1 MFSTFPL
8 FSTAAADSLA
18 EIAQSSQTAQT
29 ILSTEIAQTS
39 QFSEFSETRLIF
51 QLALSLGLGLLIGLQ
66 RESARSGFGGVRT
79 FPLIAVFG
87 TLGALASTRFG
98 VWILPSGLLCVALIG
113 IAERAFSLARRWT
126 RAVELNATRFNTSV
140 FENASS
146 TAPTTEIS
154 ETKTGDFKAA
164 LESELLPRRDFGATT
179 LVSALATY
187 CVGAILANPAWTL
200 VGLEAGAIVAI
211 LLQFKRKLH
220 EISAALGENDLNA
233 IMQFAL
239 VSFVV
244 LPILPNRSFG
254 PFDAFNPFEAWL
266 TVALIVGMSL
276 AGYIVYKFHGANAG
290 VLFGGFVGGAVSS
303 AATTTSYSK
312 AVATGATSR
321 DVAAV
326 VILLASATQTARAL
340 ILEASVSQEF
350 FYRCVPSSVVFIA
363 ASILPALWIWRR
375 IRRDA
380 SSTSA
385 APGASSGVSE
395 QKNPTQWK
403 TALTFGAL
411 YVVILFAIKASN
423 ALFGDLG
430 AFASVAISGLVEM
443 NAVALSVARLATSD
457 PETMRDGW
465 KLIMIASIFSYLFKI
480 GVVFSIGGARFGWK
494 VVPLFAIP
502 CGVALASVL
511 LF

>member
-1 MFSTFPL
+1 MFSAFPL
-8 FSTAAADSLA
+8 FSTTTAGA
-18 EIAQSSQTAQT
+18 ETA
-29 ILSTEIAQTS
+29 LSESTARATEIAQTL
-39 QFSEFSETRLIF
+39 QFTEVSETRLIF

-113 IAERAFSLARRWT
+113 IAERAFSLARRWI
-126 RAVELNATRFNTSV
+126 RAAELNASRSNATVSDA
-140 FENASS
+140 ASS
-146 TAPTTEIS
+146 SEPSIS
-154 ETKTGDFKAA
+154 LFATKTNEIKDV
-164 LESELLPRRDFGATT
+164 SENEPLPRRDFGATT

-220 EISAALGENDLNA
+220 EISGALGENDLNA

-244 LPILPNRSFG
+244 LPILPNQNFG
-254 PFDAFNPFEAWL
+254 PFGAFNPFEAWL

-276 AGYIVYKFHGANAG
+276 AGYVVYKFYGANAG

-350 FYRCVPSSVVFIA
+350 FYRCVPASVVFIA
-363 ASILPALWIWRR
+363 ASVLPALWIWRR

-380 SSTSA
+380 RSSSG
-385 APGASSGVSE
+385 APSASSGVSE

-430 AFASVAISGLVEM
+430 TVASVAISGLVEM
-443 NAVALSVARLATSD
+443 NAVALSVARLATTD
-457 PETMRDGW
+457 PATMQDGW
-465 KLIMIASIFSYLFKI
+465 KLIMIASIFSYL
-480 GVVFSIGGARFGWK
+480 
-494 VVPLFAIP
+494 
-502 CGVALASVL
+502 
-511 LF
+511 

>member
-1 MFSTFPL
+1 MPIP
-8 FSTAAADSLA
+8 
-18 EIAQSSQTAQT
+18 EITQ
-29 ILSTEIAQTS
+29 
-39 QFSEFSETRLIF
+39 TRLIF

-66 RESARSGFGGVRT
+66 RESSRSGFGGVRT

-113 IAERAFSLARRWT
+113 IAERAFSLTRRWL
-126 RAVELNATRFNTSV
+126 RAVELNATRLNATGSDSAASSEPAASLFATKTSEIKDA
-140 FENASS
+140 FENE
-146 TAPTTEIS
+146 P
-154 ETKTGDFKAA
+154 
-164 LESELLPRRDFGATT
+164 LPRRDFGATT

-254 PFDAFNPFEAWL
+254 PFDSFNPFEAWL

-276 AGYIVYKFHGANAG
+276 AGYIVYKFYGANAG

-350 FYRCVPSSVVFIA
+350 FYRCVPASIVFIA

-380 SSTSA
+380 QSPSA
-385 APGASSGVSE
+385 ASGSSSGVSE

-423 ALFGDLG
+423 ALFGNLG
-430 AFASVAISGLVEM
+430 TVASVAISGLVEM
-443 NAVALSVARLATSD
+443 NAVALSVARLATTD
-457 PETMRDGW
+457 PATMQDGW
-465 KLIMIASIFSYLFKI
+465 KLIMIASIFSYLFKV

>member
-1 MFSTFPL
+1 MFSAFPL
-8 FSTAAADSLA
+8 FSTTTAGA
-18 EIAQSSQTAQT
+18 ETA
-29 ILSTEIAQTS
+29 LSESTARATEIAQTL
-39 QFSEFSETRLIF
+39 QFTEVSETRLIF

-113 IAERAFSLARRWT
+113 IAERAFSLARRWI
-126 RAVELNATRFNTSV
+126 RAAELNASRSNATVSDA
-140 FENASS
+140 ASS
-146 TAPTTEIS
+146 SEPSIS
-154 ETKTGDFKAA
+154 LFATKTNEIKDV
-164 LESELLPRRDFGATT
+164 SENEPLPRRDFGATT

-220 EISAALGENDLNA
+220 EISGALGENDLNA

-244 LPILPNRSFG
+244 LPILPNQNFG
-254 PFDAFNPFEAWL
+254 PFGAFNPFEAWL

-276 AGYIVYKFHGANAG
+276 AGYVVYKFYGANAG

-326 VILLASATQTARAL
+326 VILLASATQTVRAL

-350 FYRCVPSSVVFIA
+350 FYRCVPASVIFIA
-363 ASILPALWIWRR
+363 ASVLPALWIWRR

-380 SSTSA
+380 RSSTG
-385 APGASSGVSE
+385 APSASSGVSE

-430 AFASVAISGLVEM
+430 TVASVAISGLVEM
-443 NAVALSVARLATSD
+443 NAVALSVARLATTD
-457 PETMRDGW
+457 PTTMQDGW
-465 KLIMIASIFSYLFKI
+465 KLIMIASIFSYIFKI

>member
-1 MFSTFPL
+1 MFFAFPL
-8 FSTAAADSLA
+8 FSTSAAATLT
-18 EIAQSSQTAQT
+18 EIAQSPPIAHSPLSLETAQ
-29 ILSTEIAQTS
+29 LL
-39 QFSEFSETRLIF
+39 QFSEISETRLVF

-113 IAERAFSLARRWT
+113 IAERAFSLARRWI
-126 RAVELNATRFNTSV
+126 RAAELNATRLKATPS
-140 FENASS
+140 ENAVPSVS
-146 TAPTTEIS
+146 TPIISATKSNEIK
-154 ETKTGDFKAA
+154 EA
-164 LESELLPRRDFGATT
+164 LENESSHRRDFGATT

-244 LPILPNRSFG
+244 LPILPNQNFG
-254 PFDAFNPFEAWL
+254 PFGAFNPFEAWL

-276 AGYIVYKFHGANAG
+276 AGYIVYKFYGANAG

-350 FYRCVPSSVVFIA
+350 FYRCVPASVLFIA

-375 IRRDA
+375 IRREPV
-380 SSTSA
+380 A
-385 APGASSGVSE
+385 APGESSGVSE

-430 AFASVAISGLVEM
+430 TVASVAISGLVEM
-443 NAVALSVARLATSD
+443 NAVALSVARLATTD
-457 PETMRDGW
+457 PATMQDGW
-465 KLIMIASIFSYLFKI
+465 KLIMIASIFSYLFKV

>member
-1 MFSTFPL
+1 MFSAFPL
-8 FSTAAADSLA
+8 FSTSAAATLA
-18 EIAQSSQTAQT
+18 ELAQSPPLAQTA
-29 ILSTEIAQTS
+29 LSTEAAQSLQSPEIAQT
-39 QFSEFSETRLIF
+39 RLIC

-113 IAERAFSLARRWT
+113 IAERAFSLARRWI
-126 RAVELNATRFNTSV
+126 RAAELNANRL
-140 FENASS
+140 NASVS
-146 TAPTTEIS
+146 ESAIPSAASPEIS
-154 ETKTGDFKAA
+154 ETKTNEIKEA
-164 LESELLPRRDFGATT
+164 LENEASHRRDFGATT

-244 LPILPNRSFG
+244 LPILPNQNFG
-254 PFDAFNPFEAWL
+254 PFGAFNPFEAWL

-276 AGYIVYKFHGANAG
+276 AGYVVYKFYGANAG

-312 AVATGATSR
+312 AVATGATTR
-321 DVAAV
+321 NVAAV

-350 FYRCVPSSVVFIA
+350 FYRCVPASVVFIA
-363 ASILPALWIWRR
+363 ASILPALYIWRQ

-380 SSTSA
+380 RTSPDAST
-385 APGASSGVSE
+385 ASNGVSE

-430 AFASVAISGLVEM
+430 TFASVAISGLVEM
-443 NAVALSVARLATSD
+443 NAVALSVARLATTD
-457 PETMRDGW
+457 PETMRNGW
-465 KLIMIASIFSYLFKI
+465 KLIMIASIFSYLFKV

>member
-1 MFSTFPL
+1 MFSAFPL
-8 FSTAAADSLA
+8 FSTTTAGA
-18 EIAQSSQTAQT
+18 ETA
-29 ILSTEIAQTS
+29 LSESTARATEIAQTL
-39 QFSEFSETRLIF
+39 QFTEVSETRLIF

-113 IAERAFSLARRWT
+113 IAERAFSLARRWI
-126 RAVELNATRFNTSV
+126 RAAELNASRSNATVSDA
-140 FENASS
+140 ASS
-146 TAPTTEIS
+146 SEPSIS
-154 ETKTGDFKAA
+154 LFATKTNEIKDV
-164 LESELLPRRDFGATT
+164 SENEPLPRRDFGATT

-220 EISAALGENDLNA
+220 EISGALGENDLNA

-244 LPILPNRSFG
+244 LPILPNQNLG
-254 PFDAFNPFEAWL
+254 PFGAFNPFEAWL

-276 AGYIVYKFHGANAG
+276 AGYVVYKFYGANAG

-326 VILLASATQTARAL
+326 VILLASATQTVRAL

-350 FYRCVPSSVVFIA
+350 FYRCVPASVVFIA
-363 ASILPALWIWRR
+363 ASVLPALWIWRR

-380 SSTSA
+380 QASDS
-385 APGASSGVSE
+385 SSGVSE

-430 AFASVAISGLVEM
+430 MVASVAISGLVEM
-443 NAVALSVARLATSD
+443 NAVALSVARLATTD
-457 PETMRDGW
+457 PATMQDGW

>member
-1 MFSTFPL
+1 MFFALPL
-8 FSTAAADSLA
+8 FSTAQNAQVA
-18 EIAQSSQTAQT
+18 EIAQN
-29 ILSTEIAQTS
+29 L
-39 QFSEFSETRLIF
+39 QFAETSETRLIF

-113 IAERAFSLARRWT
+113 IAERAFSLT
-126 RAVELNATRFNTSV
+126 RHWLRAAELNANRFSANISRDAVSALNSAAFPGELQETP
-140 FENASS
+140 ENE
-146 TAPTTEIS
+146 APR
-154 ETKTGDFKAA
+154 
-164 LESELLPRRDFGATT
+164 RRDFGATT

-220 EISAALGENDLNA
+220 DISAALGENDLNA

-244 LPILPNRSFG
+244 LPILPNRNFG

-276 AGYIVYKFHGANAG
+276 AGYIVYKFYGANAG

-303 AATTTSYSK
+303 AATTTSYAK

-350 FYRCVPSSVVFIA
+350 FYRCVPASVVFIA

-375 IRRDA
+375 IRREPPQ
-380 SSTSA
+380 SN
-385 APGASSGVSE
+385 GVSE

-423 ALFGDLG
+423 ALFGDFG
-430 AFASVAISGLVEM
+430 TVASVAISGLVEM
-443 NAVALSVARLATSD
+443 NAVALSVARLATTD
-457 PETMRDGW
+457 PATMQDGW

>member
-1 MFSTFPL
+1 MFSAFPL
-8 FSTAAADSLA
+8 FSTSAAATLA
-18 EIAQSSQTAQT
+18 EIAQSPPIVQTA
-29 ILSTEIAQTS
+29 LSPEIAQPLQSLETS
-39 QFSEFSETRLIF
+39 QTRLIF

-113 IAERAFSLARRWT
+113 IAERAFSLARRWI
-126 RAVELNATRFNTSV
+126 RAAEINASRSNATVSDAV
-140 FENASS
+140 PSPEPS
-146 TAPTTEIS
+146 IS
-154 ETKTGDFKAA
+154 LFATKTNEIKDVS
-164 LESELLPRRDFGATT
+164 ESEPLPRRDFGATT

-220 EISAALGENDLNA
+220 DISAALGENDLNA

-276 AGYIVYKFHGANAG
+276 AGYVVYKFYGANAG

-326 VILLASATQTARAL
+326 VILLASATQTLRAL

-350 FYRCVPSSVVFIA
+350 FYRCVPASVVFIA

-380 SSTSA
+380 QSS
-385 APGASSGVSE
+385 GSSNGVSE

-423 ALFGDLG
+423 AFFGDLG
-430 AFASVAISGLVEM
+430 TFASVAISGLVEM
-443 NAVALSVARLATSD
+443 NAVALSVARLATTD
-457 PETMRDGW
+457 PETMQNGW
-465 KLIMIASIFSYLFKI
+465 KLIMIASIFSYLFKV

-502 CGVALASVL
+502 CGVALTSVL

>member
-1 MFSTFPL
+1 MFFAFPL
-8 FSTAAADSLA
+8 FSTSAAATLT
-18 EIAQSSQTAQT
+18 EIAQSPPIAHSPLSLETAQ
-29 ILSTEIAQTS
+29 LL
-39 QFSEFSETRLIF
+39 QFSEISETRLVF

-113 IAERAFSLARRWT
+113 IAERAFSLARRWI
-126 RAVELNATRFNTSV
+126 RAAELNATRLKATPS
-140 FENASS
+140 ENAVPSVS
-146 TAPTTEIS
+146 TPTISATKSNEIK
-154 ETKTGDFKAA
+154 EA
-164 LESELLPRRDFGATT
+164 LENESSHRRDFGATT

-244 LPILPNRSFG
+244 LPILPNQNFG
-254 PFDAFNPFEAWL
+254 PFGAFNPFEAWL

-276 AGYIVYKFHGANAG
+276 AGYIVYKFYGANAG

-326 VILLASATQTARAL
+326 VIR
-340 ILEASVSQEF
+340 
-350 FYRCVPSSVVFIA
+350 
-363 ASILPALWIWRR
+363 WRR
-375 IRRDA
+375 RRKRR
-380 SSTSA
+380 
-385 APGASSGVSE
+385 E
-395 QKNPTQWK
+395 
-403 TALTFGAL
+403 
-411 YVVILFAIKASN
+411 
-423 ALFGDLG
+423 
-430 AFASVAISGLVEM
+430 
-443 NAVALSVARLATSD
+443 R
-457 PETMRDGW
+457 
-465 KLIMIASIFSYLFKI
+465 
-480 GVVFSIGGARFGWK
+480 
-494 VVPLFAIP
+494 
-502 CGVALASVL
+502 
-511 LF
+511 

>member
-1 MFSTFPL
+1 MFSAFPL
-8 FSTAAADSLA
+8 FSTTTAGA
-18 EIAQSSQTAQT
+18 ETA
-29 ILSTEIAQTS
+29 LSESTARATEIAQTL
-39 QFSEFSETRLIF
+39 QFTEVSETRLIF

-113 IAERAFSLARRWT
+113 IAERAFSLARRWI
-126 RAVELNATRFNTSV
+126 RAAEINASRSNATVSDA
-140 FENASS
+140 ASS
-146 TAPTTEIS
+146 EPSIS
-154 ETKTGDFKAA
+154 LFATKTNEIKDV
-164 LESELLPRRDFGATT
+164 SENEPLPRRDFGATT

-220 EISAALGENDLNA
+220 EISGALGENDLNA

-244 LPILPNRSFG
+244 LPILPNRNFG
-254 PFDAFNPFEAWL
+254 PFGAFNPFEAWL

-276 AGYIVYKFHGANAG
+276 AGYVVYKFHGANAG

-350 FYRCVPSSVVFIA
+350 FYRCVPASVVFIA
-363 ASILPALWIWRR
+363 ASVLPALWIWRR

-380 SSTSA
+380 RSSSG
-385 APGASSGVSE
+385 APSASSGVSE

-430 AFASVAISGLVEM
+430 TVASVAISGLVEM
-443 NAVALSVARLATSD
+443 NAVALSVARLATTD
-457 PETMRDGW
+457 PATMQDGW

>member
-1 MFSTFPL
+1 MFSAFPL
-8 FSTAAADSLA
+8 FSTVVAA
-18 EIAQSSQTAQT
+18 
-29 ILSTEIAQTS
+29 TS
-39 QFSEFSETRLIF
+39 ARPDFSPEVVTTLQFPEVSETRLIF

-113 IAERAFSLARRWT
+113 IAERAFSLT
-126 RAVELNATRFNTSV
+126 RHWLRAAELNATRFSASV
-140 FENASS
+140 SNDAVSALNSATPFGEIKE
-146 TAPTTEIS
+146 PT
-154 ETKTGDFKAA
+154 
-164 LESELLPRRDFGATT
+164 ESEPPRRRDFGATT

-220 EISAALGENDLNA
+220 DISAALGENDLNA

-244 LPILPNRSFG
+244 LPILPNQNFG

-326 VILLASATQTARAL
+326 VILLASATQTVRAL

-350 FYRCVPSSVVFIA
+350 FYRCVPASVVFIA

-375 IRRDA
+375 IRREP
-380 SSTSA
+380 SVS
-385 APGASSGVSE
+385 PGESSGVSE

-430 AFASVAISGLVEM
+430 TVASVAISGLVEM
-443 NAVALSVARLATSD
+443 NAVALSVARLATTD
-457 PETMRDGW
+457 PETMQNGW
-465 KLIMIASIFSYLFKI
+465 KLIMIASIFSYLFKV

>member
-1 MFSTFPL
+1 MFSAFPL
-8 FSTAAADSLA
+8 FSTTTAGA
-18 EIAQSSQTAQT
+18 ETA
-29 ILSTEIAQTS
+29 LSESTARATEIAQTL
-39 QFSEFSETRLIF
+39 QFTEVSETRLIF

-113 IAERAFSLARRWT
+113 IAERAFSLARRWI
-126 RAVELNATRFNTSV
+126 RAAELNASRSNATVSDA
-140 FENASS
+140 ASS
-146 TAPTTEIS
+146 SEPSIS
-154 ETKTGDFKAA
+154 LFATKTNEIKDV
-164 LESELLPRRDFGATT
+164 SENEPLPRRDFGATT

-220 EISAALGENDLNA
+220 EISGALGENDLNA

-244 LPILPNRSFG
+244 LPILPNQNFG
-254 PFDAFNPFEAWL
+254 PFGAFNPFEAWL

-276 AGYIVYKFHGANAG
+276 AGYVVYKFYGANAG

-326 VILLASATQTARAL
+326 VILLASATQTVRAL

-350 FYRCVPSSVVFIA
+350 FYRCVPASVIFIA
-363 ASILPALWIWRR
+363 ASVLPALWIWRR

-380 SSTSA
+380 RSSTG
-385 APGASSGVSE
+385 APSASSGVSE

-430 AFASVAISGLVEM
+430 TVASVAISGLVEM
-443 NAVALSVARLATSD
+443 NAVALSVARLATTD
-457 PETMRDGW
+457 PTTMQDGW

>member
-1 MFSTFPL
+1 MFSAFPL
-8 FSTAAADSLA
+8 FSTTTAGA
-18 EIAQSSQTAQT
+18 ETA
-29 ILSTEIAQTS
+29 LSESTARATEIAQTL
-39 QFSEFSETRLIF
+39 QFTEVSETRLIF

-113 IAERAFSLARRWT
+113 IAERAFSLARRWI
-126 RAVELNATRFNTSV
+126 RAAELNASRSNATVSDA
-140 FENASS
+140 ASS
-146 TAPTTEIS
+146 SEPSIS
-154 ETKTGDFKAA
+154 LFATKTNEIKDV
-164 LESELLPRRDFGATT
+164 SENEPLPRRDFGATT

-220 EISAALGENDLNA
+220 EISGALGENDLNA

-244 LPILPNRSFG
+244 LPILPNQNFG
-254 PFDAFNPFEAWL
+254 PFGAFNPFEAWL

-276 AGYIVYKFHGANAG
+276 AGYVVYKFYGANAG

-326 VILLASATQTARAL
+326 VILLASATQTVRAL

-350 FYRCVPSSVVFIA
+350 FYRCVPASVVFIA
-363 ASILPALWIWRR
+363 ASVLPALWIWRR

-380 SSTSA
+380 QASDS
-385 APGASSGVSE
+385 SSGVSE

-430 AFASVAISGLVEM
+430 TVASVAISGLVEM
-443 NAVALSVARLATSD
+443 NAVALSVARLATTD
-457 PETMRDGW
+457 PATMQDGW

>member
-1 MFSTFPL
+1 MFSAFPL
-8 FSTAAADSLA
+8 FATATAALVA
-18 EIAQSSQTAQT
+18 ETAQSSPPAQT
-29 ILSTEIAQTS
+29 VFSTEIAQTLPI
-39 QFSEFSETRLIF
+39 SETSPTRLIF

-113 IAERAFSLARRWT
+113 IAERAFSLARRWI
-126 RAVELNATRFNTSV
+126 RAVELNATPLNASAS
-140 FENASS
+140 ENASPLAS
-146 TAPTTEIS
+146 SSKNSA
-154 ETKTGDFKAA
+154 TKTSEIKDV
-164 LESELLPRRDFGATT
+164 LENESSPRRDFGATT

-244 LPILPNRSFG
+244 LPILPNQNFG
-254 PFDAFNPFEAWL
+254 PFGAFNPFEAWL

-276 AGYIVYKFHGANAG
+276 AGYVVYKFYGANAG

-312 AVATGATSR
+312 AVATGVTSR

-350 FYRCVPSSVVFIA
+350 FYRCVPASVVFIA
-363 ASILPALWIWRR
+363 ASVLPALWIWRR

-380 SSTSA
+380 RSST
-385 APGASSGVSE
+385 GATSSSSGVSE

-430 AFASVAISGLVEM
+430 TVASVAISGLVEM
-443 NAVALSVARLATSD
+443 NAVALSVARLATTD
-457 PETMRDGW
+457 PATMQDGW

>member
-1 MFSTFPL
+1 MFSVFPL
-8 FSTAAADSLA
+8 FSTATAALPAEVAQPVLA
-18 EIAQSSQTAQT
+18 PQVVPT
-29 ILSTEIAQTS
+29 L
-39 QFSEFSETRLIF
+39 QFPEVSETRLIV

-113 IAERAFSLARRWT
+113 IAERAFSLTRRWI
-126 RAVELNATRFNTSV
+126 RAAELNASRSN
-140 FENASS
+140 ENASENL
-146 TAPTTEIS
+146 PTPEPSIS
-154 ETKTGDFKAA
+154 LFVTKTNEIKGASEN
-164 LESELLPRRDFGATT
+164 ESLPRRDFGATT

-244 LPILPNRSFG
+244 LPILPNQNFG
-254 PFDAFNPFEAWL
+254 PFGAFNPFEAWL

-276 AGYIVYKFHGANAG
+276 AGYVVYKFYGANAG

-326 VILLASATQTARAL
+326 VILLASATQTVRAL

-350 FYRCVPSSVVFIA
+350 FYRCVPASVVFIA

-375 IRRDA
+375 IRREPPA
-380 SSTSA
+380 SPA
-385 APGASSGVSE
+385 ESSGVSE

-430 AFASVAISGLVEM
+430 TVASVAISGLVEM
-443 NAVALSVARLATSD
+443 NAVALSVARLATTD
-457 PETMRDGW
+457 PATMQDGW
-465 KLIMIASIFSYLFKI
+465 KLIMIASIFSYLFKV

>member
-1 MFSTFPL
+1 MFSVFPL
-8 FSTAAADSLA
+8 FSTATAAFPA
-18 EIAQSSQTAQT
+18 EVAQPVLSSQVVPT
-29 ILSTEIAQTS
+29 L
-39 QFSEFSETRLIF
+39 QFPEVSETRLIF

-66 RESARSGFGGVRT
+66 RESARSAFGGVRT

-113 IAERAFSLARRWT
+113 IAERAFSLTRRWL
-126 RAVELNATRFNTSV
+126 RAAELNATRYKTDTS
-140 FENASS
+140 NA
-146 TAPTTEIS
+146 TAPTLNAES
-154 ETKTGDFKAA
+154 QYAETKAA
-164 LESELLPRRDFGATT
+164 LENEPSHRRDFGATT

-220 EISAALGENDLNA
+220 EISGALGENDLNA

-244 LPILPNRSFG
+244 LPILPNQTFG
-254 PFDAFNPFEAWL
+254 PFGAFNPFEAWL

-276 AGYIVYKFHGANAG
+276 AGYVVYKFYGANAG

-350 FYRCVPSSVVFIA
+350 FYRCVPASVVFIA
-363 ASILPALWIWRR
+363 ASVLPALWIWRR
-375 IRRDA
+375 IRRNA
-380 SSTSA
+380 RSSSG
-385 APGASSGVSE
+385 APSASSGVSE

-430 AFASVAISGLVEM
+430 TVASVAISGLVEM
-443 NAVALSVARLATSD
+443 NAVALSIARLATTD
-457 PETMRDGW
+457 PATMQDGW
-465 KLIMIASIFSYLFKI
+465 KLIMIASIFSYLFKV

>member
-1 MFSTFPL
+1 MFSAFPL
-8 FSTAAADSLA
+8 FATATAALVA
-18 EIAQSSQTAQT
+18 ETAQSSPSVQTVF
-29 ILSTEIAQTS
+29 SPEIAQTL
-39 QFSEFSETRLIF
+39 QFTEVSETRLIF

-113 IAERAFSLARRWT
+113 IAERAFSLARRWI
-126 RAVELNATRFNTSV
+126 RAAEISASRSNT
-140 FENASS
+140 NASENVSS
-146 TAPTTEIS
+146 TEPSLSLFA
-154 ETKTGDFKAA
+154 TKTNEIKDA
-164 LESELLPRRDFGATT
+164 SENEPLPRRDFGATT

-244 LPILPNRSFG
+244 LPILPNQNFG
-254 PFDAFNPFEAWL
+254 PFGAFNPFEAWL

-276 AGYIVYKFHGANAG
+276 AGYVVYKFYGANAG

-326 VILLASATQTARAL
+326 VILLASATQTVRAL

-350 FYRCVPSSVVFIA
+350 FYRCVPASVVFIA
-363 ASILPALWIWRR
+363 ASVLPALWIWRR

-380 SSTSA
+380 QSSGS
-385 APGASSGVSE
+385 SSGVSE

-430 AFASVAISGLVEM
+430 TVASVAISGLVEM
-443 NAVALSVARLATSD
+443 NAVALSVARLATTD
-457 PETMRDGW
+457 PATMQDGW

>member
-1 MFSTFPL
+1 MFFAFPL
-8 FSTAAADSLA
+8 FSTSAAATLT
-18 EIAQSSQTAQT
+18 EIAQSPPIAHSPLSLETAQ
-29 ILSTEIAQTS
+29 LL
-39 QFSEFSETRLIF
+39 QFSEISETRLVF

-113 IAERAFSLARRWT
+113 IAERAFSLARRWI
-126 RAVELNATRFNTSV
+126 RAAELNATRLNATPS
-140 FENASS
+140 ENAVPSVSTPIISATKSNEIKEVLENESS
-146 TAPTTEIS
+146 H
-154 ETKTGDFKAA
+154 
-164 LESELLPRRDFGATT
+164 RRDFGATT

-244 LPILPNRSFG
+244 LPILPNQNFG
-254 PFDAFNPFEAWL
+254 PFGAFNPFEAWL

-276 AGYIVYKFHGANAG
+276 AGYIVYKFYGANAG

-350 FYRCVPSSVVFIA
+350 FYRCVPASVLFIA

-375 IRRDA
+375 IRREPPV
-380 SSTSA
+380 S
-385 APGASSGVSE
+385 PGESSGVSE

-430 AFASVAISGLVEM
+430 TVASVAISGLVEM
-443 NAVALSVARLATSD
+443 NAVALSVARLATTD
-457 PETMRDGW
+457 PATMQDGW
-465 KLIMIASIFSYLFKI
+465 KLIMIASIFSYLFKV

>member
-1 MFSTFPL
+1 MFSVSPL
-8 FSTAAADSLA
+8 FSTAQNAQIA
-18 EIAQSSQTAQT
+18 EIAQN
-29 ILSTEIAQTS
+29 L
-39 QFSEFSETRLIF
+39 QFSEVSETRLIF

-113 IAERAFSLARRWT
+113 IAERAFSLARRWI
-126 RAVELNATRFNTSV
+126 RAAELNATRFSANISND
-140 FENASS
+140 FASTLNS
-146 TAPTTEIS
+146 AI
-154 ETKTGDFKAA
+154 KTGA
-164 LESELLPRRDFGATT
+164 LQALSENEPLPRRDFGATT

-220 EISAALGENDLNA
+220 DISAALGERDLNA

-244 LPILPNRSFG
+244 LPILPNQNFG

-276 AGYIVYKFHGANAG
+276 AGYVVYKFHGANAG

-350 FYRCVPSSVVFIA
+350 FYRCVPASVVFMA

-375 IRRDA
+375 IRRE
-380 SSTSA
+380 
-385 APGASSGVSE
+385 PPQSSGVSE

-423 ALFGDLG
+423 ALFGNLG
-430 AFASVAISGLVEM
+430 AVASVAISGLVEM
-443 NAVALSVARLATSD
+443 NAVALSVARLATTD
-457 PETMRDGW
+457 PATMRDGW

-480 GVVFSIGGARFGWK
+480 GVVFSIGGSRFGWK

-511 LF
+511 FF

>member
-1 MFSTFPL
+1 MFSAFPL
-8 FSTAAADSLA
+8 FATATAALVV
-18 EIAQSSQTAQT
+18 ETAQSSPPAQT
-29 ILSTEIAQTS
+29 IFSTEIAQTLPIPETS
-39 QFSEFSETRLIF
+39 PTRLIF

-113 IAERAFSLARRWT
+113 IAERAFSLARRWI
-126 RAVELNATRFNTSV
+126 RAVELNATHL
-140 FENASS
+140 NAS
-146 TAPTTEIS
+146 AS
-154 ETKTGDFKAA
+154 ENSFPLASSSKNSATKTSEIKDV
-164 LESELLPRRDFGATT
+164 LENESSPRRDFGATT

-244 LPILPNRSFG
+244 LPILPNQNFG
-254 PFDAFNPFEAWL
+254 PFGAFNPFEAWL

-276 AGYIVYKFHGANAG
+276 AGYVVYKFYGANAG

-350 FYRCVPSSVVFIA
+350 FYRCVPASVVFIA
-363 ASILPALWIWRR
+363 ASVLPALWIWRR

-380 SSTSA
+380 RSST
-385 APGASSGVSE
+385 GATSSSSGVSE

-430 AFASVAISGLVEM
+430 TVASVAISGLVEM
-443 NAVALSVARLATSD
+443 NAVALSVARLATTD
-457 PETMRDGW
+457 PATMQDGW

>member
-1 MFSTFPL
+1 MFSAFLL
-8 FSTAAADSLA
+8 FSTTTAALVA
-18 EIAQSSQTAQT
+18 ETAQSTSPAQT
-29 ILSTEIAQTS
+29 VFSTEITQTLQFPEIS
-39 QFSEFSETRLIF
+39 QTRLIF

-98 VWILPSGLLCVALIG
+98 VWILPFGLLCVALIG
-113 IAERAFSLARRWT
+113 IAERAFSLARRWI
-126 RAVELNATRFNTSV
+126 RAAEIGASRSNTDVS
-140 FENASS
+140 ENASAS
-146 TAPTTEIS
+146 ESSIS
-154 ETKTGDFKAA
+154 LFATKTNEIKNIF
-164 LESELLPRRDFGATT
+164 ENEPLPRRDFGATT

-187 CVGAILANPAWTL
+187 CIGAILANPAWTL

-220 EISAALGENDLNA
+220 DISAALGENDLNA

-244 LPILPNRSFG
+244 LPILPNQNFG

-276 AGYIVYKFHGANAG
+276 AGYIVYKFYGANAG

-326 VILLASATQTARAL
+326 VILLASATQTVRAL

-350 FYRCVPSSVVFIA
+350 FYRCVPASVVFIA

-375 IRRDA
+375 IRRNA
-380 SSTSA
+380 LS
-385 APGASSGVSE
+385 SSGVAE

-430 AFASVAISGLVEM
+430 TVASVAISGLVEM
-443 NAVALSVARLATSD
+443 NAVALSVARLATTD
-457 PETMRDGW
+457 PATMQDGW
-465 KLIMIASIFSYLFKI
+465 KLIMIASIFSYLFKV

>member
-1 MFSTFPL
+1 MFSATPL
-8 FSTAAADSLA
+8 FSTAQNVQVA
-18 EIAQSSQTAQT
+18 EIAQN
-29 ILSTEIAQTS
+29 L
-39 QFSEFSETRLIF
+39 QFAEVSETRLIF

-113 IAERAFSLARRWT
+113 IAERAFSLTRRWL
-126 RAVELNATRFNTSV
+126 RAAELNATRFNANVSC
-140 FENASS
+140 NAASPGNS
-146 TAPTTEIS
+146 A
-154 ETKTGDFKAA
+154 TKTDEIK
-164 LESELLPRRDFGATT
+164 ETSENEPPHRRDFGATT

-220 EISAALGENDLNA
+220 DISAALGERDLNA

-244 LPILPNRSFG
+244 LPILPNRNFG

-276 AGYIVYKFHGANAG
+276 AGYIVYKFYGANAG

-326 VILLASATQTARAL
+326 VVLLASATQTARAL

-350 FYRCVPSSVVFIA
+350 FYRCVPASVVFMA

-375 IRRDA
+375 IRRQPPQ
-380 SSTSA
+380 SSD
-385 APGASSGVSE
+385 VSE

-430 AFASVAISGLVEM
+430 TVASVAISGLVEM
-443 NAVALSVARLATSD
+443 NAVALSVARLATTD
-457 PETMRDGW
+457 PATMQDGW

-480 GVVFSIGGARFGWK
+480 GVVFSVGGARFGWK

>member
-1 MFSTFPL
+1 MFPAFPL
-8 FSTAAADSLA
+8 FSTTPAVPLA
-18 EIAQSSQTAQT
+18 ETAQT
-29 ILSTEIAQTS
+29 LASTEIAQTL
-39 QFSEFSETRLIF
+39 QFPETTETRLIF

-113 IAERAFSLARRWT
+113 IAERAFSLTRRWL
-126 RAVELNATRFNTSV
+126 RAAEINATRLSASV
-140 FENASS
+140 ATPPAENAISATKSGEIKESS
-146 TAPTTEIS
+146 EN
-154 ETKTGDFKAA
+154 
-164 LESELLPRRDFGATT
+164 ELSPRRDFGATT

-244 LPILPNRSFG
+244 LPILPNRNFG
-254 PFDAFNPFEAWL
+254 PFDAFNLFEAWL

-276 AGYIVYKFHGANAG
+276 AGYVVYKFYGANAG

-312 AVATGATSR
+312 AVAVGAASR

-326 VILLASATQTARAL
+326 VILLASATQTVRAL

-350 FYRCVPSSVVFIA
+350 FYRCVPASLAFIA

-375 IRRDA
+375 IRREPTDA
-380 SSTSA
+380 N
-385 APGASSGVSE
+385 GVSE

-430 AFASVAISGLVEM
+430 TVASVAISGLVEM
-443 NAVALSVARLATSD
+443 NAVALSVARLATTD
-457 PETMRDGW
+457 PATMQDGW
-465 KLIMIASIFSYLFKI
+465 KLIMIASIFSYLFKV
-480 GVVFSIGGARFGWK
+480 GVVFSIGGTRFGWK

>member
-1 MFSTFPL
+1 MFSAFLL
-8 FSTAAADSLA
+8 FATATAALVA
-18 EIAQSSQTAQT
+18 ETAQSAPPVQTVF
-29 ILSTEIAQTS
+29 SPEIAQTLPIPETS
-39 QFSEFSETRLIF
+39 PTRLIF

-113 IAERAFSLARRWT
+113 IAERAFSLARRWI
-126 RAVELNATRFNTSV
+126 RAAELNAIRLSATTFGNVVSSASTTTNSATKTNEIKV
-140 FENASS
+140 AFENESS
-146 TAPTTEIS
+146 
-154 ETKTGDFKAA
+154 
-164 LESELLPRRDFGATT
+164 PRRDFGATT

-254 PFDAFNPFEAWL
+254 PFDSFNPFEAWL

-276 AGYIVYKFHGANAG
+276 AGYIVYKFYGANAG

-312 AVATGATSR
+312 AVATRATSR

-350 FYRCVPSSVVFIA
+350 FYRCVPASIVFIA
-363 ASILPALWIWRR
+363 ASVLPALWIWRR

-380 SSTSA
+380 QASGS
-385 APGASSGVSE
+385 SSGVSE

-430 AFASVAISGLVEM
+430 TVASVAISGLVEM
-443 NAVALSVARLATSD
+443 NAVALSVARLATTD
-457 PETMRDGW
+457 PATMQDGW

>member
-1 MFSTFPL
+1 MFSAFPL
-8 FSTAAADSLA
+8 FSTTAGAETALA
-18 EIAQSSQTAQT
+18 ESPTCA
-29 ILSTEIAQTS
+29 TEIAQTL
-39 QFSEFSETRLIF
+39 QFSDVSETRLIF

-113 IAERAFSLARRWT
+113 IAERAFSLTRRWI
-126 RAVELNATRFNTSV
+126 RAAELNATRSNA
-140 FENASS
+140 NASES
-146 TAPTTEIS
+146 ALPLASSPTNS
-154 ETKTGDFKAA
+154 ATKTGEIKEA
-164 LESELLPRRDFGATT
+164 LENESSPRRDFGATT

-244 LPILPNRSFG
+244 LPILPNQNFG
-254 PFDAFNPFEAWL
+254 TFGAFNPFEAWL

-276 AGYIVYKFHGANAG
+276 AGYVVYKFYGANAG

-326 VILLASATQTARAL
+326 VILLASATQTLRAL

-350 FYRCVPSSVVFIA
+350 FYRCVPASVVFIA

-380 SSTSA
+380 RSSGS
-385 APGASSGVSE
+385 SSGVSE

-430 AFASVAISGLVEM
+430 TVASVAISGLVEM
-443 NAVALSVARLATSD
+443 NAVALSVARLATTD
-457 PETMRDGW
+457 PATMQDGW

>member
-1 MFSTFPL
+1 MFPAFPL
-8 FSTAAADSLA
+8 FSTFAAATLA
-18 EIAQSSQTAQT
+18 EIAQSSPLVQTALSPETAQT
-29 ILSTEIAQTS
+29 SPFPEIPQ
-39 QFSEFSETRLIF
+39 TRLIF

-113 IAERAFSLARRWT
+113 IAERAFSLARRWI
-126 RAVELNATRFNTSV
+126 RAAELSATRSNANAS
-140 FENASS
+140 ENAFPFSASTDISVAKTPEIKDTLEHESS
-146 TAPTTEIS
+146 
-154 ETKTGDFKAA
+154 
-164 LESELLPRRDFGATT
+164 PRRDFGATT

-200 VGLEAGAIVAI
+200 VGLEAGAVVAI

-220 EISAALGENDLNA
+220 DISAALGENDLNA

-244 LPILPNRSFG
+244 LPILPNRNFG

-276 AGYIVYKFHGANAG
+276 AGYVVYKFYGANAG

-326 VILLASATQTARAL
+326 VILLASATQTVRAL
-340 ILEASVSQEF
+340 ILEASVSQDF
-350 FYRCVPSSVVFIA
+350 FYRCVPASVVFIA

-375 IRRDA
+375 IRREPV
-380 SSTSA
+380 A
-385 APGASSGVSE
+385 APAESSGVSE

-430 AFASVAISGLVEM
+430 TVASVAISGLVEM
-443 NAVALSVARLATSD
+443 NAVALSVARLATTD
-457 PETMRDGW
+457 PATMQDGW
-465 KLIMIASIFSYLFKI
+465 KLIMIASIFSYLFKV

>member
-1 MFSTFPL
+1 MRYASSL
-8 FSTAAADSLA
+8 FSTALDVPSS
-18 EIAQSSQTAQT
+18 EIAQ
-29 ILSTEIAQTS
+29 IAQSLQTVQPPPVS
-39 QFSEFSETRLIF
+39 EISHFFQFAAVSETRLIF
-51 QLALSLGLGLLIGLQ
+51 QLALSLGLGLLVGLQ

-98 VWILPSGLLCVALIG
+98 TWILPSGLLCVALIG

-126 RAVELNATRFNTSV
+126 RAVELNATRS
-140 FENASS
+140 NASAS
-146 TAPTTEIS
+146 ETVLPIVPAS
-154 ETKTGDFKAA
+154 SLFETKTDKIK
-164 LESELLPRRDFGATT
+164 EPVEDENSPRRDFGATT

-200 VGLEAGAIVAI
+200 VGLEAGAVVAI

-254 PFDAFNPFEAWL
+254 PFGAFNPFEAWL

-276 AGYIVYKFHGANAG
+276 AGYVAYKFYGTNAG

-312 AVATGATSR
+312 AVAVGATSR
-321 DVAAV
+321 DVASV
-326 VILLASATQTARAL
+326 VVLLASATQTVRAL
-340 ILEASVSQEF
+340 ILEATVSQEF
-350 FYRCVPSSVVFIA
+350 FYRCVPSSIAFIA

-375 IRRDA
+375 IRREPPFSPSE
-380 SSTSA
+380 SSD
-385 APGASSGVSE
+385 VSE

-411 YVVILFAIKASN
+411 YVVILFAVKASN
-423 ALFGDLG
+423 ALFGDVG
-430 AFASVAISGLVEM
+430 TFASVAISGLVEM

-457 PETMRDGW
+457 PETMLDGW
-465 KLIMIASIFSYLFKI
+465 KLIMVASIFSYLFKV
-480 GVVFSIGGARFGWK
+480 GVIFSIGGARFGWK